1 MQIIKV
7 FIIDLLKI
15 SSILVGLTLLMTL
28 FGYLVG
34 AESTNDKTK
43 DYFNNIDYA
52 EQIQIESLK

>member
-7 FIIDLLKI
+7 FIIDLFKI
-15 SSILVGLTLLMTL
+15 SSVLIGLVLLMML

-34 AESTNDKTK
+34 AESTNDKTM

-52 EQIQIESLK
+52 EQIQVEPYN

>member
-1 MQIIKV
+1 MQLFKT

-15 SSILVGLTLLMTL
+15 STVMVGLTLIMML

-52 EQIQIESLK
+52 EQTQIESLK